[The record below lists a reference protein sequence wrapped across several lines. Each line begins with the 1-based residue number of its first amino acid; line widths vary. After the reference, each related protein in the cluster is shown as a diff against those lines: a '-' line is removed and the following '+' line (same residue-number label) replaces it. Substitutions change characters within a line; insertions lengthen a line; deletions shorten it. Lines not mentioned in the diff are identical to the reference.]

1 MIHWT
6 KTAFVFPGQGSQLV
20 GMGADFAAAYPVA
33 RQVFEQA
40 DSLMGWAFSR
50 VMFDG
55 PEDRLNDTAMTQP
68 ALYVSSI
75 AMLRALQQELP
86 DAHPAFYAGHSLG
99 EFTALTAAGALAF
112 EDGLRLV
119 IRRAELM
126 RDAGQHSPGAM
137 AAVLGLDAA
146 AVRDICQQA
155 SAQTGGALVLAN
167 DNCPGQVVI
176 SGDMTTLDV
185 SIPLLTAAGAK
196 RAVKLAVS
204 VAAHSPL
211 MASAA
216 SAFVKA
222 VQETP
227 FTTPQVPVIA
237 NVSAK
242 PLESVM
248 DIRLELQDQL
258 TQAVRWTES
267 IEHMVAEGCALF
279 VEIGAGDVLSGLI
292 KRINRTASRAT
303 VNSVDALHK
312 LVTQARLPSDED

>member
-1 MIHWT
+1 MIHWN
-6 KTAFVFPGQGSQLV
+6 KSAFVFPGQGSQVV
-20 GMGADFAAAYPVA
+20 GMGADFAAAYAVS
-33 RQVFEQA
+33 RHVFEQA
-40 DSLMGWAFSR
+40 DSVMGWGFSQL
-50 VMFDG
+50 MFNG

-75 AMLRALQQELP
+75 AMLRALEQELP
-86 DAHPAFYAGHSLG
+86 DARPAFYGGHSLG

-126 RDAGQHSPGAM
+126 RDAGQNSPGAM
-137 AAVLGLDAA
+137 AAVLGLDARV
-146 AVRDICQQA
+146 VREICQQA

-176 SGDMTTLDV
+176 SGDVATLDA

-227 FTTPQVPVIA
+227 FTAPQVPVIG

-242 PLESVM
+242 PLGSVL
-248 DIRLELQDQL
+248 DIRLELEDQL

-267 IEHMVAEGCALF
+267 VEHMAAEGCTLF
-279 VEIGAGDVLSGLI
+279 VEIGAGDVLTGLV
-292 KRINRTASRAT
+292 KRITRAAGRIN
-303 VNSVDALHK
+303 VNSVEQLHN
-312 LVTQARLPSDED
+312 LVAQAQAPSDEG